1 MTAETGT
8 GRAQGPRPVDALE
21 VLARTEA
28 DMAKVGAAVAGVLR
42 AGDTVLLGGDLGAGK
57 TTMTK
62 GMAAALGVEGPV
74 TSPTFVLVHS
84 YRTSEGFDLLHADV
98 WRLEQL
104 QEVVDLAIPE
114 LVEEGAAAVVEWG
127 ERAAPALDHDCLR
140 VTIDF
145 GEGPEGGAVPSGAP
159 GRDAPVR
166 ATRQGGPG
174 WVQPGADG
182 TRSVV
187 LLPAGPSWEERL
199 PAIEA
204 ALDGSGLRP
213 QRAGVGTTGSGTGQ
227 PGRPGWPGGR
237 DQPGDGRVGRRGGAL

>member
-1 MTAETGT
+1 MTAGT
-8 GRAQGPRPVDALE
+8 DAGGAQRRYPGEPLQ
-21 VLARTEA
+21 VLACTEA
-28 DMAKVGAAVAGVLR
+28 DMAKVGAAVAGALR

-84 YRTSEGFDLLHADV
+84 YRTSRGFDLLHADV

-145 GEGPEGGAVPSGAP
+145 GDGQQGSPVPGGAP
-159 GRDAPVR
+159 GQEAQGPAR
-166 ATRQGGPG
+166 RQSGPG
-174 WVQPGADG
+174 WAQPGADG

-187 LLPAGPSWEERL
+187 LVPAGPSWEERL
-199 PAIEA
+199 DHLEA
-204 ALDGSGLRP
+204 ALNASGLRP
-213 QRAGVGTTGSGTGQ
+213 QRAGAAAGAGQ
-227 PGRPGWPGGR
+227 PGAPAPAGGR
-237 DQPGDGRVGRRGGAL
+237 VEPGDGLGGRGGGP